1 MNITILR
8 QPLLRFAVHETGAW
22 ELLSPWFPIVA
33 FPTALLAVADGRR
46 MEVSG
51 DTLYLHCTNGHAAYA
66 LGPEHAGVRQGRLA
80 WSRG

>member
-22 ELLSPWFPIVA
+22 ELLSPWFPIVV
-33 FPTALLAVADGRR
+33 FPTALLDVADGRR
-46 MEVSG
+46 LELSG
-51 DTLYLHCTNGHAAYA
+51 DMLYVHCTNGHAAYRLEPA
-66 LGPEHAGVRQGRLA
+66 HAGARRGRLV